1 MISLKAVIKMS
12 IENTIAIKEAFIM
25 EDFKM
30 NVFFHQD
37 GEEIEKLL
45 ANYLISKL
53 NSKEKIQ

>member
-1 MISLKAVIKMS
+1 
-12 IENTIAIKEAFIM
+12 M

>member
-1 MISLKAVIKMS
+1 MS
-12 IENTIAIKEAFIM
+12 IENTIAIKEAYIM

>member
-1 MISLKAVIKMS
+1 MS
-12 IENTIAIKEAFIM
+12 IENTIAIKEACIM

-30 NVFFHQD
+30 NVFFRQD

-53 NSKEKIQ
+53 KSKERIQ

>member
-1 MISLKAVIKMS
+1 
-12 IENTIAIKEAFIM
+12 M

-30 NVFFHQD
+30 NVFFRQD

-53 NSKEKIQ
+53 KSKERIQ

>member
-1 MISLKAVIKMS
+1 
-12 IENTIAIKEAFIM
+12 M
-25 EDFKM
+25 EDFKI

-53 NSKEKIQ
+53 KNKVKIQ